1 MKSNDLTMNRD
12 DVRARLMQ
20 ALSDNDK
27 SAYDQAFNDMILC
40 IENDIGQ
47 KHAESVDEIK
57 SDRSHVVL

>member
-27 SAYDQAFNDMILC
+27 SAYDQEFNDMILC
-40 IENDIGQ
+40 IENDI
-47 KHAESVDEIK
+47 
-57 SDRSHVVL
+57 